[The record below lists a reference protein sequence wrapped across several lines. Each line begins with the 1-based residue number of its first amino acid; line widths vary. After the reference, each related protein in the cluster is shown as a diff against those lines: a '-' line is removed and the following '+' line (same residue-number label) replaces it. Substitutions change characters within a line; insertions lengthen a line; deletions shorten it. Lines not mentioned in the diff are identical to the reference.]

1 MEKKF
6 LSGLLLSAVL
16 LFSACS
22 KKNGTND
29 NTNDESL
36 DDFVAIP
43 EAQYNNSNYGVYK
56 GVFIGSKG
64 IVYIMVNND
73 NTLGA
78 VLKVDGTNYTFKTT
92 QTIPQNQPTSINLVS
107 GSNSFT
113 FTSDANG
120 GNPTISNLVFSGHP
134 GAQIDLLKSYSYFW
148 GDSFECT
155 YKENRT
161 GGETG
166 VFMLLMV
173 AGKVKG
179 LGAADNVLSPYH
191 ITGTHVGGHAIFTA
205 PISGISTSISGDVSS
220 DINNISG
227 TFSNV
232 NGSGTWTGKRI
243 I

>member
-1 MEKKF
+1 MKKKF
-6 LSGLLLSAVL
+6 LSRLLVSAVL

-29 NTNDESL
+29 NSDESL

-64 IVYIMVNND
+64 ITYIMINND

-78 VLKVDGTNYTFKTT
+78 VLKIDGTNYTFKTT
-92 QTIPQNQPTSINLVS
+92 QIVSQNQPTSINLVS

-113 FTSDANG
+113 FTADANG
-120 GNPTISNLVFSGHP
+120 GNPAISNLVFNGHP
-134 GAQIDLLKSYSYFW
+134 GARIDLLKSYSYSW

-155 YKENRT
+155 YKENRV

-166 VFMLLMV
+166 IFMLIMV
-173 AGKVKG
+173 SGKVKG
-179 LGAADNVLSPYH
+179 LGTADNVLSLYN
-191 ITGTHVGGHAIFTA
+191 ITGTQSGNHVIFTA
-205 PISGISTSISGDVSS
+205 PISGVSTSIDGYISS

-227 TFSNV
+227 TFSNS
-232 NGSGTWTGKRI
+232 NGGGTWTGKRI